1 INNLFMNKPV
11 SVSDHRHIFSVAELT
26 ENIKVLLEDKY
37 PFLWISGEISNL
49 HRPSS
54 GHYYF
59 TLKDETAQISG
70 VMFKG
75 QAKNLAFDLED
86 GQHIIGMGRISVYSP
101 RGAYQIILEYME
113 PKGIGALLLAYE
125 KSKAGLAAEG
135 LFDLVHKKP
144 IPFLPQAICVI
155 TSPTGSVIHDILHIA
170 GRRFHSV
177 PVQIIPVKVQG
188 DGADAE
194 IVRAVEL
201 ANRYAHADV
210 IILARG
216 GGSLEDL
223 AAFNSEAVARAV
235 FASRIPIISAVGHE
249 TDFTI
254 TDFVADLRAPTPSAA
269 AELALPDKNALI
281 ARNTEQIFNLKRR
294 IFRQVEY
301 SRQHLNDLKNRMVH
315 PVKRIQDSRLRIDEL
330 LDRLNRATIR
340 EITRGKDVLNWK
352 LNSLNLLNPIR
363 YIHKYK
369 PEHDGLYHNLIHLI
383 TNQYNSQKNLL
394 QQTVTRLHSASPVAI
409 LSRGYS
415 ITRTVPDARVIRNSE
430 SVHPGQQVEIRL
442 ASGALLCRVER
453 IVPNGQTDF

>member
-1 INNLFMNKPV
+1 MNKPV
-11 SVSDHRHIFSVAELT
+11 SATDHRHIFSVAELT

-75 QAKNLAFDLED
+75 QARNLTFDLED

-125 KSKAGLAAEG
+125 KLKAGLAAEG
-135 LFDLVHKKP
+135 LFDAIYKKP

-170 GRRFHSV
+170 DRRFHSV

-210 IILARG
+210 MILARG

-254 TDFVADLRAPTPSAA
+254 CDFVADLRAPTPSAA
-269 AELALPDKNALI
+269 AELALPDKDALI
-281 ARNTEQIFNLKRR
+281 ARHTEQIFNLKTRM
-294 IFRQVEY
+294 FRQVES
-301 SRQHLNDLKNRMVH
+301 SRQYLNDLKNRMVH

-330 LDRLNRATIR
+330 LDRLNRASLR
-340 EITRGKDVLNWK
+340 EINRKKEILNWK
-352 LNSLNLLNPIR
+352 LNELYLLNPIR
-363 YIHKYK
+363 YIHKYNL
-369 PEHDGLYHNLIHLI
+369 EHDGLYHNLIHLI
-383 TNQYNSQKNLL
+383 KNQYNFQKHLL
-394 QQTVTRLHSASPVAI
+394 QQTVTRLISASPVAI

-415 ITRTVPDARVIRNSE
+415 ITRTVPDARVIRDSE
-430 SVHPGQQVEIRL
+430 SVQPGQQVEIRL
-442 ASGALLCRVER
+442 ARGALLCRVER
-453 IVPNGQTDF
+453 IAPNGQTDF